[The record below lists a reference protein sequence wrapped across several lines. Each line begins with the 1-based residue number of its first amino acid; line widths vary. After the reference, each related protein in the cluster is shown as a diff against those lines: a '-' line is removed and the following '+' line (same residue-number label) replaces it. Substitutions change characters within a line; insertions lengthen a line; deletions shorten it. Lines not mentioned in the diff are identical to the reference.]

1 MLSLETWGNLGMI
14 SNYEMVPLGDH
25 CDLLTGFAF
34 KSAEFRNGNDGD
46 VRLARGDNVKEGR
59 FEWGEKEKRWASVT
73 PDLERYLLRKGDILL
88 GMDGSKVGKNWVE
101 VSESDLPCLLVQ
113 RVCCFRAKPTL
124 HQKLLRYF
132 VSGKTFKSYIDAV
145 KTGTSIPHISMGQI
159 RNFMIPLIP
168 MPDQKAIAHILGTL
182 DDKIELNQ
190 KMHKTLEDIAKAIF
204 KSWFVDYDP
213 VRAKAEGRPTG
224 LPAEISDLFPDALVD
239 SEIGEI
245 PAGWK
250 VSPLDE
256 IGIFKNGLALQKY
269 PPLDGS
275 ERLPVVKIAQLR
287 KGSTVGDDTYASGVP
302 EGFVIDDGDF
312 VFSWSGTLMAK
323 YWVGGRG
330 ALNQHLFK
338 VEGKTQPLW
347 MVAGWVEH
355 FMPEFQSIAASKA
368 TTMGHIQ
375 REHLRQALCIIP
387 STDVVDGCSAIITP
401 IVERCI
407 LAQQESKVLTELR
420 DTLLPKLISGELR
433 IPDAEKFLEA
443 AGV

>member
-1 MLSLETWGNLGMI
+1 MHLGN
-14 SNYEMVPLGDH
+14 
-25 CDLLTGFAF
+25 FA
-34 KSAEFRNGNDGD
+34 K
-46 VRLARGDNVKEGR
+46 
-59 FEWGEKEKRWASVT
+59 
-73 PDLERYLLRKGDILL
+73 LRKETVHPKDLKNECLYIGLEHIEQEKLHLSSVGSSVDVTSMKQKFHDGDILFGKL
-88 GMDGSKVGKNWVE
+88 RPYFRKVVRPNFSGVCSTDIWVIRPKDGCDPKFLFYWVSSWDF
-101 VSESDLPCLLVQ
+101 VNYVNNASEGTRMP
-113 RVCCFRAKPTL
+113 RAKWDIA
-124 HQKLLRYF
+124 QKHEIKDHSF
-132 VSGKTFKSYIDAV
+132 T
-145 KTGTSIPHISMGQI
+145 
-159 RNFMIPLIP
+159 
-168 MPDQKAIAHILGTL
+168 DQKAIAHILGTL

-190 KMHKTLEDIAKAIF
+190 KMNQTLEDIAKAIF
-204 KSWFVDYDP
+204 KSWFVDFDP

-224 LPAEISDLFPDALVD
+224 LPAEISDLFPDAFEE

-302 EGFVIDDGDF
+302 AGFVIDDGDF

-375 REHLRQALCIIP
+375 REHLRQTLCIIP
-387 STDVVDGCSAIITP
+387 STDVVNACSAIITP

-407 LAQQESKVLTELR
+407 LAQQESRVLSELR

-433 IPDAEKFLEA
+433 IPDAEKFLEE
-443 AGV
+443 AGI